1 MFTLTE
7 IVQPNTLE
15 EAYSILVKRKTNQ
28 ILGGTAFLRMGN
40 KRIGTGIELS
50 NLNLDYIKEDEKF
63 VEIGSMTT
71 LRSLETSDI
80 INNNFS
86 ILKDA
91 VRDIIGVQ
99 FRNVVTVGGSVF
111 SKYGFSDLIVALLCL
126 DTEVETYK
134 GGRISLDEFLNKE
147 YEKDILTKIYI
158 KKNSKKAVYKSMRNA
173 KSDYPI
179 LNVSVSKI
187 DNNLKICIG
196 ARPQRAKVAIKASEF
211 LSNNEANDKNIDIAL
226 DMMVDEIRF
235 GSNMRA
241 SKEYR
246 LQISKVLVKRAIMEV
261 TKC

>member
-7 IVQPNTLE
+7 IVQPSTLE
-15 EAYSILVKRKTNQ
+15 EAYSILVKRKNNQ

-71 LRSLETSDI
+71 LRSLETSNI

-91 VRDIIGVQ
+91 VRDIIGIQ

-134 GGRISLDEFLNKE
+134 GGRIFLDEFLNKG

-158 KKNSKKAVYKSMRNA
+158 KKNNKKAVYKSMRNA

-187 DNNLKICIG
+187 DNNFKICVG

-211 LSNNEANDKNIDIAL
+211 LSNNEINPKNIDIAL

>member
-1 MFTLTE
+1 MFTLTD

-15 EAYSILVKRKTNQ
+15 EAYSILTKRKNNQ
-28 ILGGTAFLRMGN
+28 ILGGTAFLRMGK

-50 NLNLDYIKEDEKF
+50 NLNLDYIKEDDNF
-63 VEIGSMTT
+63 IEIGAMTT

-80 INNNFS
+80 IKNNFK
-86 ILKDA
+86 ILTDS

-126 DTEVETYK
+126 DTEVETFK
-134 GGRISLDEFLNKE
+134 CGRISLDEFLNKN
-147 YEKDILTKIYI
+147 YGKDILTKIYI
-158 KKNSKKAVYKSMRNA
+158 NKNNKNAVYKSMRNA

-179 LNVSVSKI
+179 LNVSVSKLE
-187 DNNLKICIG
+187 NEFKICIG
-196 ARPQRAKVAIKASEF
+196 ARPQRAKVAIEASQF
-211 LSNNEANDKNIDIAL
+211 LSSNQLNDENIEKAINLIKNDIK
-226 DMMVDEIRF
+226 F
-235 GSNMRA
+235 GTNMRA

-246 LQISKVLVKRAIMEV
+246 EQISKVLVKRAIMEV

>member
-1 MFTLTE
+1 MFTLTD

-15 EAYSILVKRKTNQ
+15 EAYSILTKRKNNQ
-28 ILGGTAFLRMGN
+28 ILGGTAFLRMGK

-50 NLNLDYIKEDEKF
+50 NLNLDYIKEDDNF
-63 VEIGSMTT
+63 IEIGAMTT

-80 INNNFS
+80 IKNNFK
-86 ILKDA
+86 ILTDS

-126 DTEVETYK
+126 DTEVETFK
-134 GGRISLDEFLNKE
+134 CGRISLDEFLNKN
-147 YEKDILTKIYI
+147 YGKDILTKIYI
-158 KKNSKKAVYKSMRNA
+158 NKNNKNAVYKSMRNA

-179 LNVSVSKI
+179 LNVSVSKLE
-187 DNNLKICIG
+187 NEFKICIG
-196 ARPQRAKVAIKASEF
+196 ARPQRAKVAIEASQF
-211 LSNNEANDKNIDIAL
+211 LSSNQLNDENIEKAINLIKNDIK
-226 DMMVDEIRF
+226 F
-235 GSNMRA
+235 GTNMRA

-246 LQISKVLVKRAIMEV
+246 EQISKVLIKRAIMEV